1 MVLPGKALSYTCDSL
16 PFAGLLLIV
25 CGEDQLIAE
34 EREVPLTPVEWRP
47 RHLNQMADHMVNTA
61 MATKSSKE
69 EWQGDDGGMPG
80 VGGVAL
86 TLFVD
91 GGVRQGTREGAAGWY
106 LVGTEGK
113 VVMEVAKGQI
123 YYGPLVLSSFM
134 AGSWIRSVRRSQKI
148 SKSNWNR
155 KEVHCIWESRR
166 QVHRS

>member
-1 MVLPGKALSYTCDSL
+1 M
-16 PFAGLLLIV
+16 
-25 CGEDQLIAE
+25 IAE
-34 EREVPLTPVEWRP
+34 EREVPVTPVEWRP

-134 AGSWIRSVRRSQKI
+134 AEARALEAGLEAVRRSHKI